1 MLFKLGFHNKSP
13 VELLL
18 ENDDCTLEQILDED
32 DVIAEAKAHYGKL
45 IEFLGKS
52 ENLTKMIDFITI
64 EIPLDQLQNLKNQS
78 KIVQEDEKVAEE
90 SDQNDEVHINE
101 EKLQKR
107 IYKYPRIAA
116 EILCCDID
124 SIYTSI
130 SSDKLL
136 LTSLFDFI
144 SHEKETLNPQL
155 TNYWIRV
162 VTYLVQRK
170 PIEVHKFIMSQGEP
184 LVLNFCKHIGVPGMD
199 ELLLKLISCELY
211 DLIIS
216 AETNRSA
223 KQQLK
228 LRLMD
233 AKDNSDATNII
244 KQSVQWWTDSGV
256 PFKLIEKLS
265 PEHSSDCHINVTKIL
280 SEIIRRSLQYN
291 LDIQKLNPLAT
302 SILSDSVLC
311 KLMDTLLENND
322 VLNEGIALLHTL
334 IDTSVDLMDADFD
347 EQLPSAIKVIL
358 TKLPQLVK
366 LLENPP
372 TQPSLTL
379 TFGTLSPPLGETRL
393 KVVEF
398 LSSLYHIRCELV
410 EKALISSNVLGVVI
424 NLFFQYEFNNMLHNL
439 LLNIISFIL
448 ASESHAL
455 KKNLFVDC
463 QIIERIL
470 QASKLNEQAIAE
482 NKMRKGYM
490 GHLTVIS
497 NTIVSTANSDE
508 AVSSL
513 TKDISG
519 WKDFVETSLTE
530 RNAIE
535 SRQMGS
541 DDSYLALIG
550 GVPLSS
556 SSANNTHQQSVTEY
570 MKEESEED
578 PFEDFDDEMEE
589 QEIEP
594 KQDASTKESSP
605 LSETVT
611 NNDGL

>member
-1 MLFKLGFHNKSP
+1 MSEQNPSSEEINNTNNNNNNSSLKLTTSSIERKPTNTKSKQKNQKNNSSSYSSGTSFQSSSGLDTSQNKSLQSLRKEDNSTVAALSTYKTKIFSSLWSIVESNMLFKLGFHNKSP

-311 KLMDTLLENND
+311 KLMDTLLEN
-322 VLNEGIALLHTL
+322 V
-334 IDTSVDLMDADFD
+334 SV
-347 EQLPSAIKVIL
+347 
-358 TKLPQLVK
+358 
-366 LLENPP
+366 
-372 TQPSLTL
+372 
-379 TFGTLSPPLGETRL
+379 
-393 KVVEF
+393 
-398 LSSLYHIRCELV
+398 
-410 EKALISSNVLGVVI
+410 
-424 NLFFQYEFNNMLHNL
+424 
-439 LLNIISFIL
+439 
-448 ASESHAL
+448 
-455 KKNLFVDC
+455 
-463 QIIERIL
+463 
-470 QASKLNEQAIAE
+470 
-482 NKMRKGYM
+482 
-490 GHLTVIS
+490 
-497 NTIVSTANSDE
+497 
-508 AVSSL
+508 
-513 TKDISG
+513 
-519 WKDFVETSLTE
+519 
-530 RNAIE
+530 
-535 SRQMGS
+535 
-541 DDSYLALIG
+541 
-550 GVPLSS
+550 
-556 SSANNTHQQSVTEY
+556 
-570 MKEESEED
+570 
-578 PFEDFDDEMEE
+578 
-589 QEIEP
+589 
-594 KQDASTKESSP
+594 
-605 LSETVT
+605 
-611 NNDGL
+611 